1 MTKHSKVGGLMTGE
15 VVSVVPSTPFKEVA
29 KRLAEHDIS
38 GLPVLDEDDRVVG
51 VVSETDLLVRQA
63 LAANT
68 VRGPRQPGAGIG
80 AGSRD
85 ERDAITAGRMM
96 SAPAVTVHA
105 DETVAAAARTM
116 LRRCVDRLP
125 VVDDEN
131 RLVGIVTRRD
141 LLRVF
146 LRPDPEIRLRVIEE
160 VVVDTMGLAPDAVAV
175 HVVDGRVTLEGA
187 LETPA
192 QILVMKKLTE
202 QMDGV
207 VAVTDRLTARGDGSP
222 AAGGVAE
229 RSGSSAPRG
238 T

>member
-63 LAANT
+63 LAADA
-68 VRGPRQPGAGIG
+68 VCGPRRSGPGVGTPG
-80 AGSRD
+80 RD
-85 ERDAITAGRMM
+85 EGDAITAGRLM

-125 VVDDEN
+125 VVDDED

-141 LLRVF
+141 LLLVF
-146 LRPDPEIRLRVIEE
+146 LRPDPEIRRRVIEE
-160 VVVDTMGLAPDAVAV
+160 VLVETMGLAPDAVDV
-175 HVVDGRVTLEGA
+175 HVVDGRVALEGT

-192 QILVMKKLTE
+192 QIVIVKKLTE

-207 VAVTDRLTARGDGSP
+207 VSVSDRLT
-222 AAGGVAE
+222 
-229 RSGSSAPRG
+229 PRG
-238 T
+238 GASP

>member
-63 LAANT
+63 LAAEA
-68 VRGPRQPGAGIG
+68 VCAPRRSGSSIG
-80 AGSRD
+80 APGRD
-85 ERDAITAGRMM
+85 EGDAITAGRLM

-125 VVDDEN
+125 VVDDED

-141 LLRVF
+141 LLLVF
-146 LRPDPEIRLRVIEE
+146 LRPDPEIRRRVVEE
-160 VVVDTMGLAPDAVAV
+160 VLVDTMGLAPDAVDV
-175 HVVDGRVTLEGA
+175 HVVDGRVTLEGT

-192 QILVMKKLTE
+192 QILVLKKLTE

-207 VAVTDRLTARGDGSP
+207 VSVSDRLTP
-222 AAGGVAE
+222 AGGA
-229 RSGSSAPRG
+229 SH
-238 T
+238 

>member
-63 LAANT
+63 LAADAVCGT
-68 VRGPRQPGAGIG
+68 RRPGPGAGTPG
-80 AGSRD
+80 RD
-85 ERDAITAGRMM
+85 EGDAITAGRLM

-125 VVDDEN
+125 VVDDED

-141 LLRVF
+141 LLVVF
-146 LRPDPEIRLRVIEE
+146 LRPDPEIRRRVVEE
-160 VVVDTMGLAPDAVAV
+160 VLVDTMGLAPDAVDV
-175 HVVDGRVTLEGA
+175 HVVDGRVTLEGT

-192 QILVMKKLTE
+192 QILIVKKLTE
-202 QMDGV
+202 QTDGV
-207 VAVTDRLTARGDGSP
+207 VSVSDRLTARGGDSP
-222 AAGGVAE
+222 
-229 RSGSSAPRG
+229 
-238 T
+238 